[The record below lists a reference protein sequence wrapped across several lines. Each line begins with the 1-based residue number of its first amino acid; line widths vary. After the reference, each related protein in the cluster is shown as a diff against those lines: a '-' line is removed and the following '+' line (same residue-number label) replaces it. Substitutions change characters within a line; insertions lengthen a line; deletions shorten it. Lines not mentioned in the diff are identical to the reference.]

1 MAASQVIVKALV
13 QALDKHKAENIKVIE
28 VGELTTLADT
38 FVIAEGSSATQVRA
52 LADYAEEE
60 LSNAGIQPLRV
71 EGYRSQGWIIL
82 DYGDVVAH
90 VFHRDTRKFYDLER
104 LWKDGREADMTE
116 FLKGE

>member
-1 MAASQVIVKALV
+1 MAAPEVIVKALV
-13 QALDKHKAENIKVIE
+13 RALDKHKAEDIRVIE
-28 VGELTTLADT
+28 VGDLTTLADT
-38 FVIAEGSSATQVRA
+38 FVIAEGSSSTQVRA

-60 LSNAGIQPLRV
+60 LRGAGIEPLRV

-104 LWKDGREADMTE
+104 LWKDGRQADISLY
-116 FLKGE
+116 LKGE